1 MITVALPVMIPLT
14 AGALC
19 LLIWGRARIQA
30 AVAIIA
36 LVAMLLSSVAL
47 LVRADSGA
55 IDVMHF
61 GAWDAPVGITFV
73 ADRLGAMMTVL
84 AAITGLA
91 AAIFSIGSL
100 DAPRA
105 RGGHYPLLLTLVG
118 AVAGAFLTGDLFNLY
133 VWFELLLLSS
143 FVLLTLGGTRP
154 QLEGAIKYV
163 TLNLIGSLIFLATV
177 GLIYGATGTLNMAH
191 LARIIPTLDP
201 AFATALAAPLLVA
214 FGIKAAVFPV
224 FYWLPASYHTPPPV
238 VSALFAGL
246 LTKVGVYALIRSI
259 LLFAGQE
266 TELVGVVVLW
276 VAGFTMLTGVLGA
289 VAQTDMRRILSFHI
303 VSQIGYMLMG
313 LGIAMAVVAKGGP
326 DAGGLAALALAG
338 SIFYIFHHIVVKTNL
353 FLVSGAVIRA
363 RGDSNLATL
372 GGLLATHPALAVL
385 FLFSAL
391 SLAGIPILS
400 GFWAKV
406 ALVKS
411 GLIAEQW
418 AIVAASLIVSILTLF
433 SMMKIWTAAFW
444 GQTPESAPSPRD
456 RAHRLGASIYGPI
469 AGLAVVSLAIALGG
483 SVAFGF
489 ASRTAEQLL
498 DPSDYER
505 AVLPAPA
512 IAPDAEGGV

>member
-1 MITVALPVMIPLT
+1 MITVALPVLIPLT

-19 LLIWGRARIQA
+19 LLVWGRARLQA
-30 AVAIIA
+30 GLAIAA
-36 LVAMLLSSVAL
+36 LAGMLASSAAL
-47 LVRADSGA
+47 LIRADSGA

-73 ADRLGAMMTVL
+73 SDRFGALMSVL
-84 AAITGLA
+84 ASLVGLA
-91 AAIFSIGSL
+91 AAIFSVGSL
-100 DAPRA
+100 DPARA

-163 TLNLIGSLIFLATV
+163 TLNLIGSLLFLATV

-191 LARIIPTLDP
+191 LSRLVPELDP
-201 AFATALAAPLLVA
+201 TFATALAAPLLVA

-224 FYWLPASYHTPPPV
+224 FFWLPASYHTPPPV

-246 LTKVGVYALIRSI
+246 LTKVGVYALIRSV

-266 TELVGVVVLW
+266 TGLLATVVLW
-276 VAGFTMLTGVLGA
+276 TAGLTMLTGVLGA
-289 VAQTDMRRILSFHI
+289 VAQSDMRRILSFHI

-313 LGIAMAVVAKGGP
+313 LGVSMAVVARGGP
-326 DAGGLAALALAG
+326 EAGGLAALALAG
-338 SIFYIFHHIVVKTNL
+338 SVFYIFHHIVVKTNL

-363 RGDSNLATL
+363 RGDSNLAGL
-372 GGLLATHPALAVL
+372 GGLLATHPALAGL

-411 GLIAEQW
+411 GLIAGQW
-418 AIVAASLIVSILTLF
+418 AIVAASLVVSILTLF
-433 SMMKIWTAAFW
+433 SMMKIWTGAFW
-444 GQTPESAPSPRD
+444 GATPASAPPAGARE
-456 RAHRLGASIYGPI
+456 RRLGASIYGPI
-469 AGLAVVSLAIALGG
+469 AGLAAVTLALAAGG

-498 DPSDYER
+498 DPADYQR
-505 AVLPAPA
+505 AVLPASVAPA
-512 IAPDAEGGV
+512 SAGGEG